1 MPWPLTCVT
10 CVAVLKEG
18 NLTAQVEAN
27 LQCLVCTKIKCPDG
41 QKKDISG
48 CGKQDVFSLTLS
60 NLKPHFSLHNLRAGV
75 EKRTTLNNSRAAP
88 SHIFSQKFAD
98 RFALIKI
105 IAFLQLQ
112 INCMLRIHVIN
123 LLPALLMTRLCPFEF
138 FSWWSELLDRWKRP
152 LCISQPG
159 TFGGLTVKL
168 EFVCFQQKT
177 WIHYCQHSKVSASAS
192 Y

>member
-1 MPWPLTCVT
+1 MLPAWLSKRRKSDRTCRSQST
-10 CVAVLKEG
+10 FYFGLYQNKMSWWS
-18 NLTAQVEAN
+18 
-27 LQCLVCTKIKCPDG
+27 
-41 QKKDISG
+41 KKDISG
-48 CGKQDVFSLTLS
+48 CGKQDVFSLTWS

-98 RFALIKI
+98 RFALTEI
-105 IAFLQLQ
+105 IAFLQMR
-112 INCMLRIHVIN
+112 IKCMPQIHVIN

-138 FSWWSELLDRWKRP
+138 FSWWSELLDRRKRP

-159 TFGGLTVKL
+159 TFGELTVKL